1 MEYGPSWAL
10 RGLDA
15 SPEGAHLLHSQP
27 HWPSGSKPLSLVHV
41 QGFHLQC
48 PPWWVKAITVP
59 LSRLRMP
66 ERERAGKE
74 GREQQGQEAGFSFQ
88 LKLRHCASVSGSV
101 YLGRGVLYPGLGAL
115 EVCGEV
121 YISLVLCLSVQASL
135 CA

>member
-66 ERERAGKE
+66 ERESRE
-74 GREQQGQEAGFSFQ
+74 GREGGAGAGSRFFLSVEIASLCFSVWE
-88 LKLRHCASVSGSV
+88 CVS
-101 YLGRGVLYPGLGAL
+101 GRGVLYPGLGAL